1 MNVLLY
7 IIIGIMAVAGG
18 WWFIRHQRKLRLR
31 AHLMQEA
38 IRNKD
43 FTFRMPTDGMIFGER
58 AMQETLNQLGET
70 IRQQVN
76 QSEVESWER
85 LTRVLTHEMMNATAP
100 ITSISQSLLNRPDVK
115 STPLEDGIQAIYDTS
130 RHLSDFVISYRKM
143 SELEKPKMGD
153 VALLKMIEDIRKA
166 YPQLT
171 WEVNISPDMTVWADA
186 GMLRQVLMNLV
197 KNAIEAQAQKIVV
210 EAHQDDRS
218 PDSIQNHGPLIFYI
232 GNDGLP
238 IPAENRQSLF
248 VPFFTTKRSGSGIGL
263 SLSRRMMVLQGGMLE
278 LAEQSR
284 MGCRVAFLL
293 SLPRKSTKRATTAV
307 AITRMA
313 HEGVLFQRISP
324 STRHAGKGSISAGR
338 GWKSCPLVN
347 RMMSPTFSSRLMA
360 ADDSRAI
367 CRIRSGRSEPNVFNL

>member
-1 MNVLLY
+1 
-7 IIIGIMAVAGG
+7 MAVVAC

-43 FTFRMPTDGMIFGER
+43 FTFRMPTDGMFFGER

-85 LTRVLTHEMMNATAP
+85 LTRVLTHEIMNATAP

-115 STPLEDGIQAIYDTS
+115 DSPLEDGIQAIYDTS
-130 RHLSDFVISYRKM
+130 RHLSDFVVSYRKM
-143 SELEKPKMGD
+143 SELEKPKIGD
-153 VALLKMIEDIRKA
+153 VVLLKMIDDIRKA

-171 WEVNISPDMTVWADA
+171 WEVNVSSDLTVRADE

-197 KNAIEAQAQKIVV
+197 KNAIEAKAQKIVV
-210 EAHQDDRS
+210 EKDQGA
-218 PDSIQNHGPLIFYI
+218 NHNSAFLTLYI

-263 SLSRRMMVLQGGMLE
+263 SLSRRMMILQGGMLD
-278 LAEQSR
+278 LVEQSR
-284 MGCRVAFLL
+284 QGCSVVFML
-293 SLPRKSTKRATTAV
+293 SL
-307 AITRMA
+307 
-313 HEGVLFQRISP
+313 QP
-324 STRHAGKGSISAGR
+324 SKA
-338 GWKSCPLVN
+338 
-347 RMMSPTFSSRLMA
+347 SS
-360 ADDSRAI
+360 
-367 CRIRSGRSEPNVFNL
+367 